1 MLWRPHHLIRAHT
14 KFDFLGKR
22 RIALVVSTAINVL
35 SLLGAL
41 VFGLNFG
48 IDFEGG
54 IAVQVRAKEGTIH
67 LDELRSTLSA
77 LGLGEVSLQEFG
89 DASTALIR
97 VQRQEGN
104 AQCVANADRVMKR
117 RAGDG
122 WSVKPGP
129 ADTGDVEFTSP
140 GGLDAANWR
149 DAVSRVGLTA
159 QERQLPRGNTNIA
172 RIDMTP
178 DQRAEW
184 CQQVAIKLVEDTIG
198 DKYDFRGTESVG
210 PKIGA

>member
-22 RIALVVSTAINVL
+22 RIALWVSTAINVL
-35 SLLGAL
+35 SLVGAL

-67 LDELRSTLSA
+67 LDELRSTLGA
-77 LGLGEVSLQEFG
+77 LGIGEVSLQEFG
-89 DASTALIR
+89 DPSTALIR

-104 AQCVANADRVMKR
+104 AQCVANAERVMKR

-129 ADTGDVEFTSP
+129 SGTGDVEFNAP
-140 GGLDAANWR
+140 RALDAAGWR
-149 DAVSRVGLTA
+149 DAVSRVGLTV
-159 QERQLPRGNTNIA
+159 QERQLPRGNTNTA
-172 RIDMTP
+172 KIDMTP
-178 DQRAEW
+178 EQRA
-184 CQQVAIKLVEDTIG
+184 
-198 DKYDFRGTESVG
+198 
-210 PKIGA
+210 

>member
-22 RIALVVSTAINVL
+22 KMALFLSTTVNVL
-35 SLLGAL
+35 SLVGAL

-67 LDELRSTLSA
+67 LDELRSTLGA
-77 LGLGEVSLQEFG
+77 LGIGEVSLQEFG

-129 ADTGDVEFTSP
+129 ADTGDVEFTAPS
-140 GGLDAANWR
+140 GLDSANWR

-172 RIDMTP
+172 RIDMTHDRMVP
-178 DQRAEW
+178 AGGDQA
-184 CQQVAIKLVEDTIG
+184 G
-198 DKYDFRGTESVG
+198 
-210 PKIGA
+210 